1 MMKGSLAVTIAG
13 KTTVIGPGSAAFV
26 HSGELHG
33 VRNPG
38 SEDAQYFV
46 VATGV

>member
-1 MMKGSLAVTIAG
+1 MMKGHLTVTING
-13 KTTVIGPGSAAFV
+13 KTAVIGPGGAAFV

-33 VRNPG
+33 VHNQG
-38 SEDAQYFV
+38 NEDAQYFV